1 MIYQA
6 SCLHLLRLAGG
17 LAEQAVEK
25 GSGAVILRSPSAD
38 GLRTRAP
45 QKSPRHESGAVAT
58 NFSHRQK
65 PTVRKALTVA
75 TNPAEAEP
83 WFRPR
88 TNRGPTCLRPPAVGQ
103 GRQANQVR
111 ATHCPLGAGGKDR
124 GGILSGR
131 WICQKG
137 G

>member
-6 SCLHLLRLAGG
+6 RGLHLLRPAGG
-17 LAEQAVEK
+17 LAEQVVEK

-58 NFSHRQK
+58 S
-65 PTVRKALTVA
+65 
-75 TNPAEAEP
+75 PAEGEP

-88 TNRGPTCLRPPAVGQ
+88 TNRGPTRL
-103 GRQANQVR
+103 RQAR
-111 ATHCPLGAGGKDR
+111 R
-124 GGILSGR
+124 GGQAGKSGPGYTPVES
-131 WICQKG
+131 KP
-137 G
+137 